1 MNNFYED
8 VLGFMF
14 LYLHQ
19 NYVFIIRN
27 SGQMVMSRNCS
38 YGGKWAVKLSS

>member
-27 SGQMVMSRNCS
+27 SGQMVMSQNCG
-38 YGGKWAVKLSS
+38 YGGKWAVNLSS